1 MCRWGL
7 PEVGIPTLFHL
18 IYIKSVGLYS
28 LGSSSSTPTSWKK
41 APDSSAF
48 DFARSE
54 DISFFG
60 SSCTLTNLL
69 MVPTLHSISSSL
81 VMTPSRSP
89 RLHIDR
95 GFIDVGGR
103 TRANLRTVSAQ
114 VGCSLSLRISPKV
127 NQFMEQVD
135 SYARLSTN
143 VIDLKL
149 FIKWSYV

>member
-1 MCRWGL
+1 
-7 PEVGIPTLFHL
+7 
-18 IYIKSVGLYS
+18 
-28 LGSSSSTPTSWKK
+28 
-41 APDSSAF
+41 
-48 DFARSE
+48 
-54 DISFFG
+54 
-60 SSCTLTNLL
+60 
-69 MVPTLHSISSSL
+69 MVPTLHPISSSL

-89 RLHIDR
+89 CLPIDQ
-95 GFIDVGGR
+95 GLIDVGGR

-149 FIKWSYV
+149 FIK